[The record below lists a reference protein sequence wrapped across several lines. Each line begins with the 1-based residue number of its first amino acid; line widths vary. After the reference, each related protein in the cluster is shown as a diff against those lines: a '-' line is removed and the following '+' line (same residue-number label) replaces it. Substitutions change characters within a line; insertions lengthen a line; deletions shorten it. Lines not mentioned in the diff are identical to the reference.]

1 MAKRLWFIPTQFL
14 LFCIEWSPRNSVDM
28 LLKRK
33 CPREQP
39 RILSL
44 LPPFASDPA
53 RYEAWYPAGSS
64 LPTFLET
71 SFSVFL
77 DFFVLVLVLVLR
89 PKGSTRTR
97 SSSSIEYEY
106 EYHFI
111 EYEYEVRLEMWVK
124 MSSAGAT
131 SYSSHAACSTYR
143 RSLMPRVTMLGPVVS

>member
-77 DFFVLVLVLVLR
+77 DFFVLVLVLR

-143 RSLMPRVTMLGPVVS
+143 RSLMPRVTMLVPVVS